1 MPRVVFRA
9 DASAALGAGHVIRCL
24 ALFSAF
30 RRAGWSTGL
39 AATAETFDVAA
50 RLPLTEPIERLIVSG
65 RAAREPAELA
75 SYWTRGVDAL
85 VVDHY
90 RRDADFEEGCRIWAK
105 HIVVFDDVAHRVH
118 DADILVSAG
127 ATTDDAYRPLVP
139 ENCRIL
145 VGARHAVIR
154 PEFIEARQRA
164 LARRSARPV
173 ERILVSFGL
182 SELGQKTKLALDA
195 LEMVDYR
202 GAVDVVMP
210 SGGSS
215 AARCKAA
222 VTFHDAGANM
232 PKLMITAD
240 LAIGAAGGTAWER
253 CHLGLPTV
261 FLIDGENQCGIAE
274 AIADAG
280 AGTHAGSADAMTP
293 ERLASAIAG
302 LIADA
307 EGCLRMAKAAA
318 ELVDG
323 RGAERVVDVL
333 QQTGAHDG

>member
-1 MPRVVFRA
+1 MRCV
-9 DASAALGAGHVIRCL
+9 ALVSEFHKQ
-24 ALFSAF
+24 
-30 RRAGWSTGL
+30 GWSIGL

-50 RLPLTEPIERLIVSG
+50 RLSLPGIIAHLVVSG
-65 RAAREPAELA
+65 DASQEPAELKA
-75 SYWTRGVDAL
+75 RCPRGIDVL

-90 RRDADFEEGCRIWAK
+90 RRDANFEMECRIWAER
-105 HIVVFDDVAHRVH
+105 IVVFDDVANLIH
-118 DADILVSAG
+118 DADILVSSGIPTAD
-127 ATTDDAYRPLVP
+127 TYRALVP

-154 PEFIEARQRA
+154 PEFIEARPRA
-164 LARRSARPV
+164 LTRRSGGPV
-173 ERILVSFGL
+173 ERILVSFGM

-195 LEMVDYR
+195 LAMIGYR

-222 VTFHDAGANM
+222 VTFHDGRADM
-232 PKLMITAD
+232 PKLMTAAD

-261 FLIDGENQCGIAE
+261 LLTDGENQYGIAE
-274 AIADAG
+274 TIAGAG
-280 AGTHAGSADAMTP
+280 AGTYAGPAEAMTP
-293 ERLASAIAG
+293 ERLAPAIVG

-333 QQTGAHDG
+333 RQTGAP